1 MGWKIGHEPTPA
13 EVVDAIASVYALES
27 TSVPH
32 AYKSE
37 IMRFCVHLSSY
48 CASDYFGWDVRG
60 SSPPSSG
67 VPELC
72 IKCGS
77 CTTVTQNGRG
87 GSLDLNKP
95 ATCSKCSETLNLL
108 TRQRALCNAIVY
120 LYYAN
125 RVGVKLG
132 ADYKDALKWLPDVRP
147 YKGPHQLDWTEY
159 VDQCYLV
166 THVVFTLSEWGALRL
181 DKELLPHEYFFLREH
196 MVSQIRVKNV
206 HLVGEFVEALRIFGC
221 DDDDDIVKQGI
232 NFLLKEQSKSDG
244 SWDREEGN
252 DAYTCLLYTSPS
264 PRDRTRSRMPS
275 SA

>member
-1 MGWKIGHEPTPA
+1 MCEWGADQENGFDVRGVVSTLECILKYTHSKMFKHRYSEQLTDRWKHYVDEMGWKIGHEPTPA

-32 AYKSE
+32 AYKAE

-77 CTTVTQNGRG
+77 CTAVTQRRG
-87 GSLDLNKP
+87 SFDANEP

-108 TRQRALCNAIVY
+108 TRQRALCNALVY

-132 ADYKDALKWLPDVRP
+132 ADYKDALKWLPEVRP
-147 YKGPHQLDWTEY
+147 YKGPPEKSYFVASAFTT
-159 VDQCYLV
+159 C
-166 THVVFTLSEWGALRL
+166 TLS
-181 DKELLPHEYFFLREH
+181 
-196 MVSQIRVKNV
+196 
-206 HLVGEFVEALRIFGC
+206 
-221 DDDDDIVKQGI
+221 
-232 NFLLKEQSKSDG
+232 
-244 SWDREEGN
+244 
-252 DAYTCLLYTSPS
+252 
-264 PRDRTRSRMPS
+264 SR
-275 SA
+275 